1 MHPHA
6 LATVTRGIQLGVD
19 VLMALLVAVA
29 TWQGVASEEGPRR
42 WSALLLGL
50 AFAATYAWGR
60 GVRLAGPAEPL
71 RRKSGLARATVWVT
85 VLVLLWAGM
94 LAISP
99 VALWITFPLM
109 LVQMQVLGAH
119 RGIPAVAATTLVAV
133 VDATVVHPSDSFG
146 AVLGPLVGAAVAVT
160 AVSGFHVLQREVRT
174 RQETLDELVSARSH
188 LAAAERERVVSA
200 ERERLAREIHDT
212 IAQDLSAA
220 GLLLGAAQAGIGPD
234 DVRTAD
240 LVAQAQAAVADSLAQ
255 ARRVVYELA
264 PAELSEGT
272 LVSALRRA
280 GERAVR
286 DSAERGIELDVS
298 VVTQTDVPALP
309 VPVETAVLRVA
320 QSALANVVQHA
331 GAQNVQVFLAVDD
344 DLVVLDVVDDGVGFD
359 PAHLDGRGPDHGFG
373 LVAMRSR
380 VTEIGGEL
388 AVESAPGAGAAVSVS
403 VPVTSGPVA
412 RSGAVA

>member
-19 VLMALLVAVA
+19 VLMGLLVAIA
-29 TWQGVASEEGPRR
+29 TWQGVAGADGPRR

-50 AFAATYAWGR
+50 AFAASYAWGR
-60 GVRLAGPAEPL
+60 GVPL
-71 RRKSGLARATVWVT
+71 TGRAKPLGRRDDQAFSAAWIA
-85 VLVLLWAGM
+85 VLVLLWAG
-94 LAISP
+94 LLVVSP
-99 VALWITFPLM
+99 VALWIAFPLM

-119 RGIPAVAATTLVAV
+119 RGIPAVVITTAVAV
-133 VDATVVHPSDSFG
+133 VDAVLVHPTDSFG
-146 AVLGPLVGAAVAVT
+146 AVLGPVVGAAVAVG

-174 RQETLDELVSARSH
+174 RQETLDELVSARGD
-188 LAAAERERVVSA
+188 LAVAERERVVSV

-240 LVAQAQAAVADSLAQ
+240 LVAQAQSAVADSLAQ
-255 ARRVVYELA
+255 ARRVVYELT
-264 PAELSEGT
+264 PPELSDGT

-280 GERAVR
+280 GARAAR
-286 DSAERGIELDVS
+286 ESAERGGELDVV
-298 VVTQTDVPALP
+298 VVTGTGVPPLP

-331 GAQNVQVFLAVDD
+331 RAQNVEVVLAVHDD
-344 DLVVLDVVDDGVGFD
+344 EVVLDVVDDGVGFD
-359 PAHLDGRGPDHGFG
+359 PARLDGRGLDHGFG
-373 LVAMRSR
+373 LAAMRSR
-380 VTEIGGEL
+380 VTEIGGVL
-388 AVESAPGAGAAVSVS
+388 AVESTPGAGVAVSVS
-403 VPVTSGPVA
+403 IPVA
-412 RSGAVA
+412 